1 MRRANSYRAI
11 MSVAVVVPV
20 MCWGLR
26 SVSAAASQST
36 ATTTVQAP
44 LMVEPPKVDFGVVAP
59 GTKHPAHFVLRNV
72 GSSPLTIERAQPSCK
87 CTDISDIAGKV
98 IAPGGTL
105 ELSASLLVPKS
116 PGDKDA
122 KVMIT
127 IAGYPGMVL
136 ATMVADVTQPVRAAP
151 AFVDALKDKQEGVV
165 HLSSIDGKPFKVTGA
180 GGRAPLFVGFDP
192 AKDAARATYDIR
204 WRHAHI
210 ATGPLPQ
217 WWVIDTDR
225 ADCAQIPLRIR
236 HDSTGSRFDL
246 ERAVRFWFPPESI
259 VLAGVVKAG
268 TPVALS
274 TTIEHLNPAAQ
285 GRVTAPTWGDVSALT
300 VPGNQGT
307 ARLISAT
314 KRSGDFVDIAF
325 EFTPAAGRFGAF
337 YVPVMIET
345 PTGKGPVFVAVTVTP

>member
-1 MRRANSYRAI
+1 M
-11 MSVAVVVPV
+11 
-20 MCWGLR
+20 
-26 SVSAAASQST
+26 
-36 ATTTVQAP
+36 QAP

-105 ELSASLLVPKS
+105 ELNASLLVPKS
-116 PGDKDA
+116 PGEKDA

-127 IAGYPGMVL
+127 VAGYPGMVL
-136 ATMVADVTQPVRAAP
+136 ASMVADVTQPVRAAP

-204 WRHAHI
+204 WRLADI

-236 HDSTGSRFDL
+236 HDSTGSRFDP
-246 ERAVRFWFPPESI
+246 ERSARFWFPPESI

-285 GRVTAPTWGDVSALT
+285 GRVTAPTWGDVSA
-300 VPGNQGT
+300 
-307 ARLISAT
+307 
-314 KRSGDFVDIAF
+314 
-325 EFTPAAGRFGAF
+325 
-337 YVPVMIET
+337 
-345 PTGKGPVFVAVTVTP
+345 